1 MNNLKKK
8 KILAI
13 IPARAGSRGLK
24 NKNIRLINNRPL
36 IYWPI
41 FAARKSK
48 YINKVILSSDST
60 SIAKTAKKFKA
71 ETPFIRPKKLAKDDS
86 KSVDV
91 IIHAINFFKKNK
103 IFFDYV
109 VLLEPTSPL
118 TTSKDIDKALEIL
131 HKKRKYADS
140 IVSVAENVNKHPS
153 FSVKINKD
161 KIIKPYLKKF
171 MTIRRQ
177 KILKI
182 YFFDGSLYISKINTL
197 LEKKTFNHHKTLA
210 YIVDKWKSIEID
222 DIIDLISA
230 EAIMKNINRIK
241 K

>member
-13 IPARAGSRGLK
+13 IPARAGSKELK

-230 EAIMKNINRIK
+230 EAILKNINRIK